1 MESRTG
7 YVRYTDTLPIGIVMR
22 ASSSKLIVRLFPF
35 LTWAR
40 PTRRQNRADAIAG
53 ITVGLVLIPQ
63 ALAYA
68 QLAGMPPV
76 TGLYAALLPGIV
88 GALFGSSSLL
98 AVGPVALTS
107 LLTFAALQPLAEAG
121 SPEWVVM
128 AIWLA
133 LYSGLMQFLM
143 GAFRMGILANLISNA
158 VVQGF
163 VNAAAVI
170 IIVSQIPA
178 LLGFDTG
185 AGENWLS
192 TLWQEWQHAPWRL
205 IATAG
210 FGLGGVA
217 ALLLLGKLTARLPAV
232 MVVTLIG
239 IAGSYLLGFGELG
252 GSVIGPV
259 GSGLPQPSLPLTLSV
274 DQHLALLLPAAII
287 ALISFTEAM
296 SSCRT
301 MSRITGEPWD
311 RNQELIGQGLAKM
324 ASGFSGAFPVSGS
337 FSRTAL
343 NAYSGAKTARA
354 SLIASLLVLIS
365 LFGFTELLYHLPTA
379 ILAAIIIVPV
389 TRLIDVRSLTRLSRE
404 NPKDGMVALVTL
416 VVTLVT
422 VPNLYWGILAGI
434 AASLLAFLHHHA
446 VPRIIELGVHESGGF
461 RDRHLYQLP
470 PIAEGVLGVR
480 MDASLTYLTAP
491 VLERSIRKRVDA
503 APDLRTVL
511 ISASSLNQ
519 VDSTGLDTL
528 QDIWSFLD
536 ARGIALYLSG
546 PKLPLREALSRTGLA
561 QLIKEENIFAT
572 DAKAIEALT

>member
-1 MESRTG
+1 MQVPKSN
-7 YVRYTDTLPIGIVMR
+7 
-22 ASSSKLIVRLFPF
+22 LILRLFPF
-35 LTWAR
+35 LAWQR
-40 PTRRQNRADAIAG
+40 PTREQTRADAIAG

-88 GALFGSSSLL
+88 GALFGSSPLL

-121 SPEWVVM
+121 SPEWVAM

-133 LYSGLMQFLM
+133 LYSGIMQFLM
-143 GAFRMGILANLISNA
+143 GAFRMGIFANLVSNA

-178 LLGFDTG
+178 LLGFG
-185 AGENWLS
+185 SGSEGNWLA
-192 TLWQEWQHAPWRL
+192 TIWQEWQHDRWRL

-217 ALLLLGKLTARLPAV
+217 ALLLFRKFTERLPVV
-232 MVVTLIG
+232 MVVTLAG
-239 IAGSYLLGFGELG
+239 IAASYLLGFGHLG
-252 GSVIGPV
+252 GSVVGPV
-259 GSGLPQPSLPLTLSV
+259 GSGLPKPSLPLTLSV

-296 SSCRT
+296 ASCRT
-301 MSRITGEPWD
+301 MSRISGEPWN

-343 NAYSGAKTARA
+343 NAYSGAKTAHA
-354 SLIASLLVLIS
+354 SLIASLVILIS
-365 LFGFTELLYHLPTA
+365 LFGFTKLLYHLPTA

-389 TRLIDVRSLTRLSRE
+389 TRLIDVRSLIRLSRE
-404 NPKDGMVALVTL
+404 NPKDGVVALVTL
-416 VVTLVT
+416 VVTLLT
-422 VPNLYWGILAGI
+422 VPNLYWGILAGM

-446 VPRIIELGVHESGGF
+446 MPRIIELGVHETGGF
-461 RDRHLYQLP
+461 RDRNLYQLP

-491 VLERSIRKRVDA
+491 VLERYIRRKVDA
-503 APDLRTVL
+503 NPGLKAVL

-519 VDSTGLDTL
+519 VDSTGMDTL

-536 ARGIALYLSG
+536 TKGITLYLSG
-546 PKLPLREALSRTGLA
+546 PKLPLREALLKTGLV
-561 QLIKEENIFAT
+561 QLIKEENVFAT
-572 DAKAIEALT
+572 DAKAVEALK

>member
-1 MESRTG
+1 MNPKTPLG
-7 YVRYTDTLPIGIVMR
+7 GL
-22 ASSSKLIVRLFPF
+22 LIRLFPF
-35 LTWAR
+35 LAWPA
-40 PTRRQNRADAIAG
+40 PTKGQVRADAIAG
-53 ITVGLVLIPQ
+53 ITVGLVLVPQ

-107 LLTFAALQPLAEAG
+107 LLTFAALQPLAAAG
-121 SPEWVVM
+121 SPEWIAM

-133 LYSGLMQFLM
+133 VYSGLMQFFM
-143 GAFRMGILANLISNA
+143 GAFRMGILANLVSNA

-170 IIVSQIPA
+170 IIISQLPA
-178 LLGFDTG
+178 LLGFASG
-185 AGENWLS
+185 ADGHWLS
-192 TLWQEWQHAPWRL
+192 HITQAWREEPVRL
-205 IATAG
+205 AVTAG
-210 FGLGGVA
+210 FGVGSMLALVALKRFSSRLPGVMVVCLIGVA
-217 ALLLLGKLTARLPAV
+217 ASLL
-232 MVVTLIG
+232 
-239 IAGSYLLGFGELG
+239 AGFDGLG
-252 GSVIGPV
+252 GAIV
-259 GSGLPQPSLPLTLSV
+259 GSIDSGLPGLTLPFTLSL

-301 MSRITGEPWD
+301 MSRITGEPWN
-311 RNQELIGQGLAKM
+311 RNQELIGQGLAKI

-354 SLIASLLVLIS
+354 TLLASLIVLIS
-365 LFGFTELLYHLPTA
+365 LFGLTQLLYHLPTA
-379 ILAAIIIVPV
+379 VLAAIIIVPV
-389 TRLIDVRSLTRLSRE
+389 TQLIDIRSLTRLCRE
-404 NPKDGMVALVTL
+404 NPKDGFVALVTL
-416 VVTLVT
+416 IVTLAT
-422 VPNLYWGILAGI
+422 VPNLYWGILAGMG
-434 AASLLAFLHHHA
+434 ASLLAFLHHHA
-446 VPRIIELGVHESGGF
+446 MPRIIELGVHESGGF
-461 RDRHLYQLP
+461 RDRKLYELP

-491 VLERSIRKRVDA
+491 MLERYIRKKVDA
-503 APDLRTVL
+503 DPNIRVLL

-528 QDIWSFLD
+528 RDIWSFLD
-536 ARGIALYLSG
+536 SRGITLCLSG
-546 PKLPLREALSRTGLA
+546 PKLAVREALSRSGLS
-561 QLIKEENIFAT
+561 QLIREEHIYAT
-572 DAKAIEALT
+572 DEKAIDSLT

>member
-1 MESRTG
+1 M
-7 YVRYTDTLPIGIVMR
+7 IF
-22 ASSSKLIVRLFPF
+22 RLFPF
-35 LTWAR
+35 LNWPR
-40 PTRRQNRADAIAG
+40 PTSRQLRADAIAG

-107 LLTFAALQPLAEAG
+107 LLTFAALQPLAAAG

-133 LYSGLMQFLM
+133 VYSGLMQFAM
-143 GAFRMGILANLISNA
+143 GAFRMGIIANLVSNA

-170 IIVSQIPA
+170 IIVSQLPA
-178 LLGFDTG
+178 LLGFGTG
-185 AGENWLS
+185 TEGGWLS
-192 TLWQEWQHAPWRL
+192 TIQYEWQHSPSRL
-205 IATAG
+205 MVTAG
-210 FGLGGVA
+210 FGLGGAV
-217 ALLLLGKLTARLPAV
+217 ALLLLGQFSARLPAV
-232 MVVTLIG
+232 MVVTLLG

-252 GSVIGPV
+252 GSIIGSI
-259 GSGLPQPSLPLTLSV
+259 GSGLPKLSLPFTLSV
-274 DQHLALLLPAAII
+274 EQHLALLLPAAII

-301 MSRITGEPWD
+301 MSRLTGEPWD
-311 RNQELIGQGLAKM
+311 RNQELIGQGMAKM
-324 ASGFSGAFPVSGS
+324 VSGLSGAFPVSGS

-343 NAYSGAKTARA
+343 NAYSGAKTAHA
-354 SLIASLLVLIS
+354 SLIASLVVLIS
-365 LFGFTELLYHLPTA
+365 LFGLTQILYHLPTA

-389 TRLIDVRSLTRLSRE
+389 TRLIDVRALTRLCRE
-404 NPKDGMVALVTL
+404 NPKDGVVALVTL
-416 VVTLVT
+416 IVTLLT
-422 VPNLYWGILAGI
+422 VPNLYWGILAGM
-434 AASLLAFLHHHA
+434 ATSLLAFLHHHA
-446 VPRIIELGVHESGGF
+446 MPRIIELGVHETGGF
-461 RDRHLYQLP
+461 RDRNLYQLP

-491 VLERSIRKRVDA
+491 MLERYVRKRVDA
-503 APDLRTVL
+503 DPNLRTVL

-536 ARGIALYLSG
+536 ARGITLYLSG

-572 DAKAIEALT
+572 DAKAIEALETNSTTAPLS

>member
-1 MESRTG
+1 M
-7 YVRYTDTLPIGIVMR
+7 IF
-22 ASSSKLIVRLFPF
+22 RLFPF
-35 LTWAR
+35 LNWAR
-40 PTRRQNRADAIAG
+40 PTSRQLRADAIAG

-107 LLTFAALQPLAEAG
+107 LLTFAALQPLAAAG

-133 LYSGLMQFLM
+133 IYSGLMQFVM
-143 GAFRMGILANLISNA
+143 GAFRMGILANLVSNA

-170 IIVSQIPA
+170 IIVSQLPA
-178 LLGFDTG
+178 LLGFGTG
-185 AGENWLS
+185 VEGGWLS
-192 TLWQEWQHAPWRL
+192 TIQSEWQHSPSQL
-205 IATAG
+205 MVTAG
-210 FGLGGVA
+210 FGLGGVV
-217 ALLLLGKLTARLPAV
+217 ALLLLGQFSARLPAV
-232 MVVTLIG
+232 MVVTLLG

-252 GSVIGPV
+252 GSIIGPI
-259 GSGLPQPSLPLTLSV
+259 GSGFPKLSLPFTLSV
-274 DQHLALLLPAAII
+274 EQHLALLLPATII

-301 MSRITGEPWD
+301 MSRLTGEPWD
-311 RNQELIGQGLAKM
+311 RNQELIGQGMAKM
-324 ASGFSGAFPVSGS
+324 VSGLSGAFPVSGS

-343 NAYSGAKTARA
+343 NAYSGAKTAHS
-354 SLIASLLVLIS
+354 SLIASLVVLIS
-365 LFGFTELLYHLPTA
+365 LFGLTQILYHLPTA

-389 TRLIDVRSLTRLSRE
+389 TRLIDVRALTRLCRE
-404 NPKDGMVALVTL
+404 NPKDGIVALVTL
-416 VVTLVT
+416 IVTLLT
-422 VPNLYWGILAGI
+422 VPNLYWGILAGMVT
-434 AASLLAFLHHHA
+434 SLLAFLHHHA
-446 VPRIIELGVHESGGF
+446 MPRIIELGVHETGGF
-461 RDRHLYQLP
+461 RDRNLYQLP

-491 VLERSIRKRVDA
+491 MLERYVRKRVDA
-503 APDLRTVL
+503 DPTLRTVL

-536 ARGIALYLSG
+536 ARGITLYLSG

-572 DAKAIEALT
+572 DAKAIEALKTNSPTDPLT

>member
-1 MESRTG
+1 M
-7 YVRYTDTLPIGIVMR
+7 
-22 ASSSKLIVRLFPF
+22 
-35 LTWAR
+35 
-40 PTRRQNRADAIAG
+40 
-53 ITVGLVLIPQ
+53 
-63 ALAYA
+63 
-68 QLAGMPPV
+68 
-76 TGLYAALLPGIV
+76 
-88 GALFGSSSLL
+88 
-98 AVGPVALTS
+98 
-107 LLTFAALQPLAEAG
+107 
-121 SPEWVVM
+121 
-128 AIWLA
+128 
-133 LYSGLMQFLM
+133 
-143 GAFRMGILANLISNA
+143 
-158 VVQGF
+158 
-163 VNAAAVI
+163 NAAAVI

-205 IATAG
+205 VATAG

-536 ARGIALYLSG
+536 ARGITLYLSG

>member
-1 MESRTG
+1 MLVMCYTVIKAPQMESRTG

-107 LLTFAALQPLAEAG
+107 LLT
-121 SPEWVVM
+121 
-128 AIWLA
+128 

-185 AGENWLS
+185 AGGNWLS

-205 IATAG
+205 VATAG

-536 ARGIALYLSG
+536 ARGITLYLSG

>member
-1 MESRTG
+1 
-7 YVRYTDTLPIGIVMR
+7 MR
-22 ASSSKLIVRLFPF
+22 GSPSQMIFRLFPF
-35 LTWAR
+35 LKWAK
-40 PTRRQNRADAIAG
+40 PTKRQTRADAIAG

-107 LLTFAALQPLAEAG
+107 LLTFAALQPMAETG

-170 IIVSQIPA
+170 IIVSQLPS
-178 LLGFDTG
+178 LLGFATG
-185 AGENWLS
+185 AEGNWLS
-192 TLWQEWQHAPWRL
+192 TIWHEWQDSSFRL
-205 IATAG
+205 LVTAG
-210 FGLGGVA
+210 FGLSGVVL
-217 ALLLLGKLTARLPAV
+217 LLLLGKFSARLPAV
-232 MVVTLIG
+232 MVVTLMG
-239 IAGSYLLGFGELG
+239 IAGSYLLGFGGLG
-252 GSVIGPV
+252 GSIIGPI
-259 GSGLPQPSLPLTLSV
+259 GSGLPELSLPLTLSV

-311 RNQELIGQGLAKM
+311 RNQELIGQGLAKV

-354 SLIASLLVLIS
+354 SLIASLVVLIS
-365 LFGFTELLYHLPTA
+365 LFGFTQLLYHLPTA

-389 TRLIDVRSLTRLSRE
+389 TRLIDVRSLTRLCRE
-404 NPKDGMVALVTL
+404 NPKDGAVALVTL
-416 VVTLVT
+416 IVTLLT
-422 VPNLYWGILAGI
+422 VPNLYWGILAGMT
-434 AASLLAFLHHHA
+434 ASLLAFLYHHA
-446 VPRIIELGVHESGGF
+446 MPRIIELGVHETGGF
-461 RDRHLYQLP
+461 RDRNLYQLP
-470 PIAEGVLGVR
+470 PIAEGILGLR

-491 VLERSIRKRVDA
+491 MLERSIRKRVDA
-503 APDLRTVL
+503 NPNVRAVL

-536 ARGIALYLSG
+536 ARGITLYLSG

>member
-1 MESRTG
+1 M
-7 YVRYTDTLPIGIVMR
+7 LF
-22 ASSSKLIVRLFPF
+22 KLFPF
-35 LTWAR
+35 LKWAR
-40 PTRRQNRADAIAG
+40 PTKQQARADAIAG

-88 GALFGSSSLL
+88 GALFGSSSIL

-133 LYSGLMQFLM
+133 LYSGLMQFAM
-143 GAFRMGILANLISNA
+143 GTFRMGILANLVSNA
-158 VVQGF
+158 VLQGF

-170 IIVSQIPA
+170 IIVSQVPS
-178 LLGFDTG
+178 LLGFSTG
-185 AGENWLS
+185 TEGGWLS
-192 TLWQEWQHAPWRL
+192 TIRHEWQQDSFRL
-205 IATAG
+205 MVTAG
-210 FGLGGVA
+210 FGLSGVVVLR
-217 ALLLLGKLTARLPAV
+217 LLRKFSARLPAV

-239 IAGSYLLGFGELG
+239 IAGSYLLGFGGHG
-252 GSVIGPV
+252 GSVIGPI
-259 GSGLPQPSLPLTLSV
+259 GSGLPELSLPLTLSI

-301 MSRITGEPWD
+301 MSRMTGEPWD

-343 NAYSGAKTARA
+343 NAYSGAKTAR
-354 SLIASLLVLIS
+354 STLIASLVVLTS
-365 LFGFTELLYHLPTA
+365 LFGFTQLLYHLPTA
-379 ILAAIIIVPV
+379 ILASIIIVPV
-389 TRLIDVRSLTRLSRE
+389 TRLIDVRSLIRLCRE
-404 NPKDGMVALVTL
+404 NPKDGAVAIVTL
-416 VVTLVT
+416 IVTLLT
-422 VPNLYWGILAGI
+422 VPNLYWGIVAGM
-434 AASLLAFLHHHA
+434 AASLLAFLYHHA
-446 VPRIIELGVHESGGF
+446 MPRIIELGVHETGGF
-461 RDRHLYQLP
+461 RDRSLYQLP
-470 PIAEGVLGVR
+470 PIAEGILGLR

-491 VLERSIRKRVDA
+491 MLERAIRKRVDA
-503 APDLRTVL
+503 DPNVRAVL

-536 ARGIALYLSG
+536 ARGITLYLSG

-561 QLIKEENIFAT
+561 QHIKEENIFAT
-572 DAKAIEALT
+572 DSKAIETFSL

>member
-1 MESRTG
+1 MQMSPSEM
-7 YVRYTDTLPIGIVMR
+7 IF
-22 ASSSKLIVRLFPF
+22 RLFPF
-35 LTWAR
+35 LRWAR
-40 PTRRQNRADAIAG
+40 PTKQQTRADAIAG

-121 SPEWVVM
+121 SPEWVAM

-133 LYSGLMQFLM
+133 FYSGLMQFFM

-170 IIVSQIPA
+170 IIVSQLPS
-178 LLGFDTG
+178 LLGFGTG
-185 AGENWLS
+185 TEGNWLS
-192 TLWQEWQHAPWRL
+192 TIWHEWQHAPLRL
-205 IATAG
+205 MVTAG

-217 ALLLLGKLTARLPAV
+217 VLLLLGKFTARLPAV

-239 IAGSYLLGFGELG
+239 IACSYLLGFAELG

-311 RNQELIGQGLAKM
+311 RNQELIGQGLAKVT
-324 ASGFSGAFPVSGS
+324 SGFSGAFPVSGS

-354 SLIASLLVLIS
+354 SLIASLVVLIS
-365 LFGFTELLYHLPTA
+365 LFGFTQVLYYLPTA

-404 NPKDGMVALVTL
+404 NPKDGVVALVTL

-422 VPNLYWGILAGI
+422 VPNLYWGILAGM

-446 VPRIIELGVHESGGF
+446 MPRIIELGVHETGGF
-461 RDRHLYQLP
+461 RDRNLYQLP

-491 VLERSIRKRVDA
+491 MLERYIRKRVDA
-503 APDLRTVL
+503 DPSLKAVL

-519 VDSTGLDTL
+519 IDSTGLDTL

-536 ARGIALYLSG
+536 TKGITLYLSG

-561 QLIKEENIFAT
+561 QLIKEENILAT
-572 DAKAIEALT
+572 DAKAIETLK